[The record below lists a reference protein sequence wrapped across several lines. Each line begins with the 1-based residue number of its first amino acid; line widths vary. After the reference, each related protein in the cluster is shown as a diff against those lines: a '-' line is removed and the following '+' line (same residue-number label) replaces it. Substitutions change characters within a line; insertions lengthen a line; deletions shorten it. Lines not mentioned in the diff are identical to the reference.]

1 MFIRCHCGI
10 IRCGAA
16 IFDRID
22 KSKVFAYRKDGYHWN
37 VLMAD
42 RENAGAKY
50 KNAVADDATID
61 DILLLHVKGEQT
73 R

>member
-1 MFIRCHCGI
+1 
-10 IRCGAA
+10 
-16 IFDRID
+16 
-22 KSKVFAYRKDGYHWN
+22 
-37 VLMAD
+37 MAD